1 MREDKRITKIQSVL
15 TQGENI
21 EKCFDLNDCQVY
33 ATNKRLLRLEDNNV
47 RDFDYGHIS
56 SVGYSPKRYWLLAIL
71 GLLIG
76 IFGYYIGYVYDEVV
90 IITVGII
97 IGIIFIIIG
106 IFYKTEFI
114 ATNVIGAD
122 SPIVY
127 KGHRQELDSLLK
139 IIREKQNTTQSRDIT
154 VSNEQDFTVTLR
166 KLAELKE
173 EGIITQEEFENKKTQ
188 ILGNSV

>member
-1 MREDKRITKIQSVL
+1 
-15 TQGENI
+15 
-21 EKCFDLNDCQVY
+21 
-33 ATNKRLLRLEDNNV
+33 
-47 RDFDYGHIS
+47 
-56 SVGYSPKRYWLLAIL
+56 
-71 GLLIG
+71 LIG

-114 ATNVIGAD
+114 ATNVIGVD

-166 KLAELKE
+166 KLAELKD